1 MIASQMGNTKYRGRI
16 IWMLLTSRPDLLPI
30 DLKRQG
36 RAEVHI
42 PLFYPDDS
50 DEITEMIRVMAR
62 KNRSPLADD
71 AIPEISADRNLS
83 GADLESILPGA
94 RRKAMAEERATIE
107 RADLQ
112 FAFDNFIPS
121 AQGLEKEMQ
130 ELVAVL
136 ECTDQTFLPDEWRE
150 KVSQPN
156 GRVLLQERLV
166 AIRRLID
173 ENGRRFHYA
182 KQRDLARTLT
192 SRALLGMV
200 VRYLHRSHFQFQAVA
215 HVICEHSVQVFIGQ
229 LVSGQTIM
237 EIVILV
243 PEWISQ

>member
-1 MIASQMGNTKYRGRI
+1 MHFAGMSTRKPGLCANNSPISWLILSLRFFEKPVPPRCKLRTYVKTGRDTCQTWASGLELLQM
-16 IWMLLTSRPDLLPI
+16 
-30 DLKRQG
+30 
-36 RAEVHI
+36 
-42 PLFYPDDS
+42 
-50 DEITEMIRVMAR
+50 
-62 KNRSPLADD
+62 
-71 AIPEISADRNLS
+71 
-83 GADLESILPGA
+83 
-94 RRKAMAEERATIE
+94 AMANVAK
-107 RADLQ
+107 
-112 FAFDNFIPS
+112 
-121 AQGLEKEMQ
+121 KEMQ

-166 AIRRLID
+166 AIRQLID